1 MGLFGRK
8 KPKKYELHCGMCLC
22 YEEKSA
28 SESTAGYITGFKNP
42 NEPAPNLYSFRCLR
56 CHNNKSRESRFK
68 DFVANLEKDL
78 PPGFLKNTINNMD
91 TTQTE
96 PVVCSICGEPK
107 GFANKRLE
115 SGCVFTCIN
124 CW

>member
-1 MGLFGRK
+1 M
-8 KPKKYELHCGMCLC
+8 PKKYELHCSMCLFF
-22 YEEKSA
+22 EGKLV
-28 SESTAGYITGFKNP
+28 SESTAGYT
-42 NEPAPNLYSFRCLR
+42 NEPLPYLYSFRCLR
-56 CHNNKSRESRFK
+56 CHNNKSRESRFE

-78 PPGFLKNTINNMD
+78 PPGLLKNLINSRN
-91 TTQTE
+91 TTLIE